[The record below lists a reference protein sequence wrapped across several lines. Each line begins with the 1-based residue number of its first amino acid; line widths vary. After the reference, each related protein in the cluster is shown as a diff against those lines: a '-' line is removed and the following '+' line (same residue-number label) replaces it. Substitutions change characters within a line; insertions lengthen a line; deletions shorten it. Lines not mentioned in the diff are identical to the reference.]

1 MNDGSRKEIEMFT
14 KNDARESKSHL
25 EGIKYRTLAF
35 GERTSL
41 SEFSLEKGSIIPK
54 HTHPHEQTGY
64 LISGRMI
71 FTIGNEQFEA
81 EPGDS
86 WNIPGNVEHDVEV
99 LEDTVVIEVFSPAR
113 EEYLP

>member
-1 MNDGSRKEIEMFT
+1 MFT
-14 KNDARESKSHL
+14 KNRERDSKPHI
-25 EGIKYRTLAF
+25 EGITYKTLAF

-54 HTHPHEQTGY
+54 HRHPHEQTGY
-64 LISGRMI
+64 VISGRLI
-71 FTIGNEQFEA
+71 FTIGDERFEA

-113 EEYLP
+113 EDYLP

>member
-1 MNDGSRKEIEMFT
+1 MFT
-14 KNDARESKSHL
+14 KNGARVSKYHL
-25 EGIKYRTLAF
+25 EGIKYKTLTF

-41 SEFSLEKGSIIPK
+41 SEFSLEEGSVIPK
-54 HTHPHEQTGY
+54 HKHPHEQTGY
-64 LISGRMI
+64 LISGRVI
-71 FTIGNEQFEA
+71 FTIGDGQFEV

-86 WNIPGNVEHDVEV
+86 WNIPSNVEHDVEV